1 MGVCATHMY
10 MLVTVCKLGMKDCH
24 LSSSNFV
31 LRDQN
36 KSMFIVRNSSCRK
49 VMFSQVSVCPRGEE
63 SCTSPMARHHTPLG
77 RHPGQ
82 TPHHPPGQIPHP
94 PGRHPL
100 GRHPPGRRPLQR
112 MVRILLECILVSSL
126 VFFSCRIYCVETNL
140 NF

>member
-31 LRDQN
+31 LHDQN
-36 KSMFIVRNSSCRK
+36 KSMFTVRNSSCRK
-49 VMFSQVSVCPRGEE
+49 VMFSQVSVCPRGGVVHPPWPD
-63 SCTSPMARHHTPLG
+63 TTPPWADTPARHHTPQ
-77 RHPGQ
+77 PD
-82 TPHHPPGQIPHP
+82 TPWAGI
-94 PGRHPL
+94 
-100 GRHPPGRRPLQR
+100 PPGRRPLQR
-112 MVRILLECILVSSL
+112 TVRILLECILVSSL